1 MNTGIKWRCWGDPK
15 TNVLYMD
22 ACAPAS
28 VTVDGKAWVVRS
40 VLPKRP
46 TRVDLEDTIQ
56 YAQEKLKE
64 VLCSAS

>member
-15 TNVLYMD
+15 KNVLYMD
-22 ACAPAS
+22 AYAPAS
-28 VTVDGKAWVVRS
+28 VTVDGKAWVVRILLS
-40 VLPKRP
+40 KRP
-46 TRVDLEDTIQ
+46 TRVELEYAIM